1 MSISYNVANPFITY
15 ISFITGTGFIK
26 CISIIFCGLFVC
38 DANLLID
45 IDDVLDA
52 RITFGCFANLLSL
65 FIIYAFKTKFSIEA
79 SITRSQSCNSS
90 NYLKYENLSSTLNLS
105 SEVDFFAIY
114 LWTDFL

>member
-1 MSISYNVANPFITY
+1 MSVSYDVAKPFITS

-65 FIIYAFKTKFSIEA
+65 IH
-79 SITRSQSCNSS
+79 
-90 NYLKYENLSSTLNLS
+90 YLC
-105 SEVDFFAIY
+105 F
-114 LWTDFL
+114 